1 MAAPVSIDL
10 NADVGEGMRDEE
22 LLPFLTSVNVAC
34 GVHAG
39 DPSTMDET
47 VALAV
52 ARGLRIGAHPGYP
65 DRENFGRVVVE
76 MPADAV
82 ERLVL
87 YQIAAL
93 EGFARSRGASVT
105 HVKPHGALYHAGAE
119 FPDVARAIA
128 EGARRFRPDLVLV
141 GAPGSL
147 LVEAG
152 REAGL
157 PVAEEAF
164 ADRRY
169 LADGTLMPRGTPDA
183 VLTDPEEAAAQ
194 ALRLARDGS
203 VVAADGSVVPVRAD
217 TICIH
222 GDTPGAA
229 RIAERIHERFA
240 EAGIPIAPLAPGSR
254 GRGGEARS
262 AAAAPPV

>member
-1 MAAPVSIDL
+1 MDAAVSIDL
-10 NADVGEGMRDEE
+10 NADVGEGMHDEE

-34 GVHAG
+34 GLHAG
-39 DPSTMDET
+39 DPTTMDET
-47 VALAV
+47 VTLAM
-52 ARGLRIGAHPGYP
+52 AQGLQIGAHPGYP
-65 DRENFGRVVVE
+65 DRENFGRVPVE
-76 MPADAV
+76 MSADAL

-93 EGFARSRGASVT
+93 DGFVRSRAGALT
-105 HVKPHGALYHAGAE
+105 HVKPHGALYHTGAE

-128 EGARRFRPDLVLV
+128 EGTRRFRTDLILV

-169 LADGTLMPRGTPDA
+169 LPDGTLMPRGRPEA
-183 VLTDPEEAAAQ
+183 LITDPEQAADQ
-194 ALRLARDGS
+194 AVRIVRDGT
-203 VVAADGSVVPVRAD
+203 VIAADGSVVAIRAD
-217 TICIH
+217 TLCVH
-222 GDTPGAA
+222 GDTPGAP
-229 RIAERIHERFA
+229 RIARRIREKLH
-240 EAGIPIAPLAPGSR
+240 EAGITVAPMTAGS
-254 GRGGEARS
+254 AL
-262 AAAAPPV
+262 AAAG